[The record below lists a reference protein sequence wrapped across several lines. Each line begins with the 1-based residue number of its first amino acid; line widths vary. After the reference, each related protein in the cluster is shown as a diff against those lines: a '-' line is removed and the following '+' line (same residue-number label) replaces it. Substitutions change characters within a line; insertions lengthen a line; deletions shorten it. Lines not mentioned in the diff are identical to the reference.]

1 MAGPGPGPGLDPRR
15 SALACYVG
23 AALAEAA
30 EIAPLG
36 DGLINETFLVRCPGA
51 GEDLA
56 ACVLQRVNP
65 IFGFAVHEDIEA
77 ITAHLMARGME
88 TTRLV
93 RTQEGALAVDLGA
106 ERVWRLLTY
115 VPGQSTQVVSP
126 DLCREAGRLVGRFH
140 AALAD
145 LTHRFRF
152 SRPGA
157 HDLGAHLQRLRDAA
171 ALAEAEGAPQG
182 FGELRAEILA
192 RCEELPA
199 QVAGPARICHGD
211 LKISNVRF
219 DEEGRGRCLLD
230 LDTMAHLPVAIEMGD
245 ALRSWCNPSPLAED
259 DPDAGFDLGLFAL
272 AVAGYAEGAGGLLL
286 QEERAGLVA
295 GVERVALQ
303 LAARFC
309 ADVVGPGYFRFNPAR
324 FPSRAAH
331 NMVRARGQLS
341 VALAIMQ
348 RHREA
353 AEIVDEVFAEFR
365 EKDSNPHS
373 GIQSPASCR

>member
-1 MAGPGPGPGLDPRR
+1 MAGLDPRR
-15 SALACYVG
+15 SALGRYVG
-23 AALAEAA
+23 AAQAEAA

-36 DGLINETFLVRCPGA
+36 DGLINETYLVRCPGA
-51 GEDLA
+51 GEPYA

-65 IFGFAVHEDIEA
+65 IFGFAVHDDIEA
-77 ITAHLMARGME
+77 ITAHLAAKGME

-93 RTQEGALAVDLGA
+93 RTPEGALAVDLGA
-106 ERVWRLLTY
+106 EGVWRILTY
-115 VPGQSTQVVSP
+115 VPGQSTSVVAP
-126 DLCREAGRLVGRFH
+126 ALCREAGRLVGRFH

-145 LTHRFRF
+145 LSHRFRF

-157 HDLGAHLQRLRDAA
+157 HDLAAHLQRLRGAA
-171 ALAEAEGAPQG
+171 ALAEAEGAPPG
-182 FGELRAEILA
+182 FAELRAEILA
-192 RCEELPA
+192 RCEELPG

-245 ALRSWCNPSPLAED
+245 ALRSWCNPSPLAEN
-259 DPDAGFDLGLFAL
+259 DPEAGFDLDLFAQ

-286 QEERAGLVA
+286 QEEQAGLVA
-295 GVERVALQ
+295 GVERIALQ

-309 ADVVGPGYFRFNPAR
+309 ADVVGPGYFRFDPAR

-341 VALAIMQ
+341 VAQAVA
-348 RHREA
+348 RRRREA
-353 AEIVDEVFAEFR
+353 AEIVAEVF
-365 EKDSNPHS
+365 K
-373 GIQSPASCR
+373 QS